1 MTRFAPP
8 IVKPFDPTEPARTY
22 IQAWPV
28 VADRIVELETALRD
42 LIQASES
49 MLEDSDHSPG
59 FRTLR
64 NTVQRVAR
72 IV

>member
-1 MTRFAPP
+1 
-8 IVKPFDPTEPARTY
+8 
-22 IQAWPV
+22 

-49 MLEDSDHSPG
+49 MLEDSDHSPV